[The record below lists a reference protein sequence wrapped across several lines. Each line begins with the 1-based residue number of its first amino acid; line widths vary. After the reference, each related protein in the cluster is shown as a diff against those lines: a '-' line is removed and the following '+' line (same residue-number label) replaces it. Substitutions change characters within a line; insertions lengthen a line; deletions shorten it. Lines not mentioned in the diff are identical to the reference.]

1 LKKNLARKSHLEKR
15 ENLTKEQFK
24 DFEKQT
30 ILNCI
35 ELIKKLKPKVVHCY
49 LPISNKLEINT
60 ELIFNFCWKNN
71 IKTVVPISDFKNN
84 TMTSALY
91 NNETELEINQYRIP
105 EPKNPEIIIN
115 KEIDFIV
122 TPLLAFDKTG
132 QRVGFGKG
140 FYDRFFIEC
149 KTNAKKV
156 GISLFEPID
165 QIEDLNQYDIPLDHS
180 ISPTNIFNF

>member
-1 LKKNLARKSHLEKR
+1 LKKNLARKLYLEKR
-15 ENLTKEQFK
+15 AHLTKKQFK

-60 ELIFNFCWKNN
+60 ELIFKFCWNNN
-71 IKTVVPISDFKNN
+71 IKTVVPVSDFENN
-84 TMTSALY
+84 TMTSSLY
-91 NNETELEINQYRIP
+91 NNETEIEINIYGIP
-105 EPKNPEIIIN
+105 EPTNPIAAIDT
-115 KEIDFIV
+115 EIDFII

-149 KTNAKKV
+149 NPNAKKV
-156 GISLFEPID
+156 GISLFEPINK
-165 QIEDLNQYDIPLDHS
+165 IVDLNQFDIPLNHA
-180 ISPTNIFNF
+180 ISPIKTFNF

>member
-1 LKKNLARKSHLEKR
+1 MKKNLARKSHLEKR
-15 ENLTKEQFK
+15 ANLAKEQFN
-24 DFEKQT
+24 DCEKQT

-60 ELIFNFCWKNN
+60 ELIFNFCWENN
-71 IKTVVPISDFKNN
+71 IKTVVPISDFENN
-84 TMTSALY
+84 TMISVLY
-91 NNETELEINQYRIP
+91 NNETELEINYYKIP
-105 EPKNPEIIIN
+105 EPKNPVIVMN

-122 TPLLAFDKTG
+122 TPLLAFDKFG

-140 FYDRFFIEC
+140 FYDRFFIQC
-149 KTNAKKV
+149 KSNVKKV

-165 QIEDLNQYDIPLDHS
+165 KIENLNQYDIPLDHA
-180 ISPTNIFNF
+180 ISPNNTFNF